1 MRLSWFGRGARA
13 AVAGVVLAGGCVLA
27 VSTLAGAAEAAGA
40 VSGRTA
46 GPSGRAA
53 PAGGVAAATPAGQN
67 HKFGSFPAAEY
78 LHCTGSAKIT
88 GSFSLDVTGVTGTF
102 KKWTNGDHN
111 HEFTASLGLT
121 TSISASVDVSADT
134 TCTPGKAL
142 LKVTAVK
149 FVIDGV
155 RVELRPDFYLEI
167 SAEGSVTASRSITQ
181 SLTLT
186 GRLGGSVNKPSYSI
200 SRGNPVVTASGSAA
214 FTAVIGGEA
223 EILAG
228 VLDLDFALMGGV
240 EATAQ
245 ASLGEVCVT
254 GYPALRATVTVGVT
268 FFGWNPQT
276 SLVDDTWEIKSIA
289 GHSTK
294 FSLCTYTRPKIVT
307 TTLPIAAVGEQYSA
321 ELTTADHRNGT
332 WKITS
337 GKLPPGLALSGHT
350 VSGTPTTAGTDS
362 FQVTFTDAHGKTATA
377 TVTVKV
383 TPVAITTSG
392 TAIEVPGT
400 AALNVSGYAQVTSVS
415 CPSAGNCS
423 AGGYYQEGAA
433 DRYDVQAFVADEVNG
448 SWHDAIEVPGTA
460 ALNDGWAEVTSLSC
474 ASAGNCAVGG
484 FYQDGGSGQV
494 FVADEVDGAWH
505 NAVEVPGTAASAG
518 QSAALTS
525 VSCASAGN
533 CVAGGAY
540 YPGSSDAAQPFVADE
555 VDGAWHDAVQV
566 PAAGEPGPGGM
577 VTSVSCASAGNCS
590 IAGESGDEPFLAGE
604 VNGTWHD
611 AIQVPGLAALN
622 TGGYPSVTSVSC
634 ASAGNCAAGGRYAVG
649 SSESYP
655 FVADEVGGIWHAAA
669 KIIGDGALSGGY
681 GTVTSVSCASA
692 GNCVAGGGQQDLA
705 NDYQPFVANE
715 IDGTWHGAV
724 EIPGTPRLN
733 IGGTAE
739 VVSVSCG
746 SSGNCAADGDYVD
759 GSPAEAAS
767 SQAFVAEE
775 VKGAWED
782 AVKIPG
788 MAALNAA
795 GMMLTSAS
803 CPPAGQCAA
812 GGYYFDSPTAS
823 STGPTQAFVTSP

>member
-1 MRLSWFGRGARA
+1 MRLSWFGRGVRA

-27 VSTLAGAAEAAGA
+27 VSAPAGAAEAAGA
-40 VSGRTA
+40 AASPTA
-46 GPSGRAA
+46 GPAA
-53 PAGGVAAATPAGQN
+53 PAGDVAAAAADGQS
-67 HKFGSFPAAEY
+67 HRFGSFPAAKY

-102 KKWTNGDHN
+102 KKWAKGDHN
-111 HEFTASLGLT
+111 HKFTASLGLT
-121 TSISASVDVSADT
+121 TSISASVGVDADT
-134 TCTPGKAL
+134 TCTPSKAL
-142 LKVTAVK
+142 LEATPVR

-155 RVELRPDFYLEI
+155 VVELRPDFYLEI
-167 SAEGSVTASRSITQ
+167 SAEGGITASRSITQ

-186 GRLGGSVNKPSYSI
+186 GVLGDSVNKPSYSI
-200 SRGNPVVTASGSAA
+200 SRGNPVISASGSAA

-240 EATAQ
+240 QATAQ
-245 ASLGEVCVT
+245 ASRGEVCVT

-268 FFGWNPQT
+268 FFGWNPKK
-276 SLVDDTWEIKSIA
+276 SLVDSTWEIKSIA
-289 GHSTK
+289 GRSAK
-294 FSLCTYTRPKIVT
+294 FSLCAYTPPKIVT
-307 TTLPIAAVGEQYSA
+307 SSLPVAAVGEPYSA
-321 ELTTADHRNGT
+321 ELTTADHRHGT

-337 GKLPPGLALSGHT
+337 GKLPPGLSLSGYT
-350 VSGTPTTAGTDS
+350 VSGTPTLAGTDS
-362 FQVTFTDAHGKTATA
+362 FQVKFTDAHGKTAAA
-377 TVTVKV
+377 TVTIKV
-383 TPVAITTSG
+383 APVAVTAWG
-392 TAIEVPGT
+392 TATEVPGT

-415 CPSAGNCS
+415 CPSAGNCA
-423 AGGYYQEGAA
+423 AGGYYQEGPA
-433 DRYDVQAFVADEVNG
+433 DDDDVEAFVADEVNG
-448 SWHDAIEVPGTA
+448 HWGDAIEVPGTA

-494 FVADEVDGAWH
+494 FVADEVDGTWH

-634 ASAGNCAAGGRYAVG
+634 ASAGNCAAGGRYADG
-649 SSESYP
+649 PSESYP
-655 FVADEVGGIWHAAA
+655 FVADEVGGTWHAAA
-669 KIIGDGALSGGY
+669 EIIGGGALSGGH
-681 GTVTSVSCASA
+681 GGVTSVSCGSA
-692 GNCVAGGGQQDLA
+692 GDCVAGGAQQDHA
-705 NDYQPFVANE
+705 GDYQAFAADE
-715 IDGTWHGAV
+715 TGGTWHGAA
-724 EIPGTPRLN
+724 EIPGAPQLN
-733 IGGTAE
+733 TGGAAQ

-746 SSGNCAADGDYVD
+746 SSGNCAAGGDYLD
-759 GSPAEAAS
+759 GPPSDASS
-767 SQAFVAEE
+767 SQAFVADE
-775 VKGAWED
+775 VNGAWRE
-782 AVKIPG
+782 AVEIPG
-788 MAALNAA
+788 AAALGAA
-795 GMMLTSAS
+795 GTMLTSAS

-823 STGPTQAFVTSP
+823 TTGPIQAFVTSP